1 MVENM
6 DEGTMP
12 STFYPKYCRSV
23 GCYKCPVPKAHCRS
37 NYCARRVGST
47 TSRDWNRFIDTHCRV
62 QWITGEWVSCP
73 HYSDCYRDL

>member
-37 NYCARRVGST
+37 NYCARRV
-47 TSRDWNRFIDTHCRV
+47 
-62 QWITGEWVSCP
+62 
-73 HYSDCYRDL
+73 